1 MCLELFL
8 SEKLFWALTRQKD
21 LPCGNDLLLISSSSQ
36 HSPNYSGHHLTGEE
50 DTEHGKSLAEQQ
62 AHSRERQHQEAT
74 EVWNIKNK
82 TKHILIIISTNRILV
97 K

>member
-8 SEKLFWALTRQKD
+8 TEELFWALTTQKE
-21 LPCGNDLLLISSSSQ
+21 LLRGSDLLLVSSSSQ

-62 AHSRERQHQEAT
+62 AHGRERQHQEAN
-74 EVWNIKNK
+74 EVWNIKKK
-82 TKHILIIISTNRILV
+82 TNNPYLHHHHRYK
-97 K
+97 